1 MINPQ
6 PTTHNRQQER
16 KFPVLWCFGRW
27 SLVVGGWWPPLLA
40 SANTTIT
47 VFNTPNPNLNFTSL
61 VNKLSDIANA
71 IIPFLIGAALVLII
85 WGIFNYVRNAG
96 DSEKVAEGRRVIIY
110 GIIALFLM
118 LSFWGF
124 VILIKNSLFG

>member
-1 MINPQ
+1 MRNTVLPFSRNSVFILLYS
-6 PTTHNRQQER
+6 TI
-16 KFPVLWCFGRW
+16 FPL
-27 SLVVGGWWPPLLA
+27 SA
-40 SANTTIT
+40 SAQTTIT
-47 VFNTPNPNLNFTSL
+47 VFDTPNQNLNFTSL
-61 VNKLSDIANA
+61 VDKLSDIANA

-85 WGIFNYVRNAG
+85 WGILSYVRNAG

-124 VILIKNSLFG
+124 VILIKNSLFGQ